1 MTGVWASDEPAHGG
15 LEEEL
20 QLFPIRGA
28 RPPWSQWAR
37 HTPPIRCRATV
48 DSRWRRPV
56 HARGNPGDCHA
67 SYISIDDSLR
77 RIANQALFDKLI
89 VLPKDCIAGEPGEP
103 FNAFFNPEVQTL
115 AIRYQERTAES
126 GPQTPSVARARR
138 RTAAI
143 THMTHQGSSDRTD
156 ITSPTNPKV
165 DGTSISTPDASA
177 HQPRA

>member
-1 MTGVWASDEPAHGG
+1 MSRPTAGSKKSSSSSQFGVPDPHGASGQGILHRSDA
-15 LEEEL
+15 
-20 QLFPIRGA
+20 A
-28 RPPWSQWAR
+28 RPWIRDGGDQSMLVGTRVIA
-37 HTPPIRCRATV
+37 TP
-48 DSRWRRPV
+48 S
-56 HARGNPGDCHA
+56 
-67 SYISIDDSLR
+67 
-77 RIANQALFDKLI
+77 
-89 VLPKDCIAGEPGEP
+89 GEPGEP